1 MWGQPPSAVRAERKL
16 GFFFFAGV
24 TAVAEQ
30 SAENSIC
37 DSVLKGRGFKPHHK
51 RRKINRGF
59 SR

>member
-1 MWGQPPSAVRAERKL
+1 VGTAALGCPVERKL
-16 GFFFFAGV
+16 GFLFAGV
-24 TAVAEQ
+24 TYVAEQ

-51 RRKINRGF
+51 RRRINRGF